1 MGLNKAFERNF
12 FLIDGAVKTSGGS
25 LNLAKGQLAAVDQT
39 KATADGLK
47 VVSSFAG
54 KAKDK
59 KDFTLRVG
67 IEGKTPGRSYSDK
80 SFSTLPFALNEVT
93 GLTVSA
99 PQITEHVVDELVIGY
114 DGTPGSEFNFK
125 TGDAYFRIAV
135 KLEGGALEFRGGK
148 DACEYLGVNVE
159 IPACNPFEDCVD
171 CDGCAAVDSKAIIME
186 AVERLRRKQLTG
198 GKTVADFIDIT
209 PVLECDNDLTATL
222 IPYDFYELELCD
234 TGDDSAK
241 AVVAAQYNVPV
252 KRTNRSGSTSI
263 YEILLPNTSGAPA
276 NFAPS
281 VKSIMPT
288 CNTCPAGYTA
298 IPGGYVYAF
307 TIEDDGVD
315 KTALI
320 EAISNF
326 VSGTVVRSGNNAGV
340 GFYTAVFTDK
350 ITDAQ
355 ITTLL
360 GGAVPSNT
368 FTVSLVGKVSKV
380 CNPSAAST
388 IAWTLGDT
396 LNAVKESYNVWLPD
410 TTCGDVRLTELQ
422 GAYSE
427 LTVALAEKHALTL
440 TGTGGTANVAIGGT
454 NYLATFGTSLTA
466 SAAAFVTSHAA
477 TILAAKSVVV
487 TSVGAV
493 IYLENVGVAMP
504 TATITNATSDLAGTF
519 AVATTAHTS
528 KLALT
533 GTSGTANITIGGT
546 AYLATFATSLTV
558 TAANFVTTH
567 AAAIKANKNVTVTA
581 ASGTLTFA
589 GGDIALPTISR
600 ANASGDLTGTF
611 LGGAEVLKAGCQ
623 TKYTTSVIS
632 NLVGDE
638 CDDIYKDAYVTS
650 APLAYDNIDWDKAS
664 NDQTIEKSGNCKAGI
679 RFKSRVFQL
688 DGDEALRGLIG
699 FTETSTRIQVSAG
712 FPDEIREGIGR
723 LPEGGYTAKYLST
736 QKHRTHLAGNLRH
749 LEDEGR
755 AYFRDIK
762 NNRDYLGRLLRG
774 ETSNMQDNTAQYIQ
788 YKLKISSFKHAQGF
802 AGRVNDDIN
811 YNFFVEVGK
820 HQALEDLLNNLAA
833 NAGVSTIA
841 AFSN

>member
-39 KATADGLK
+39 KATAEGLK

-99 PQITEHVVDELVIGY
+99 PQITEHVVDELVLGY

-171 CDGCAAVDSKAIIME
+171 CDGCAAVDAKAIIME

-222 IPYDFYELELCD
+222 IPYDFYTLELCD

-241 AVVAAQYNVPV
+241 AIVAAQYNVPV
-252 KRTNRSGSTSI
+252 KRIDRKGAIST
-263 YEILLPNTSGAPA
+263 YQLLVNSAPA
-276 NFAPS
+276 NFQATVGSIIKGCDACPS
-281 VKSIMPT
+281 
-288 CNTCPAGYTA
+288 GYTA
-298 IPGGYVYAF
+298 VAGGFVYAF
-307 TIEDDGVD
+307 TIEDDGTD
-315 KTALI
+315 QSALI
-320 EAISNF
+320 TAMTNYAA
-326 VSGTVVRSGNNAGV
+326 GTVLKSGNNAGV
-340 GFYTAVFTDK
+340 GFYTAVFTAK

-355 ITTLL
+355 IATLV
-360 GGAVPSNT
+360 GTAGARATS
-368 FTVSLVGKVSKV
+368 TVELVGKVSTV
-380 CNPSAAST
+380 CTPDNAGAT
-388 IAWTLGDT
+388 TAWVIGDQV
-396 LNAVKESYNVWLPD
+396 NAVKEAYNLWLPD
-410 TTCGDVRLTELQ
+410 NNCGDSRLAELQ
-422 GAYSE
+422 GAYSQ
-427 LTVALAEKHALTL
+427 LTVAIAQTRTLTL
-440 TGTGGTANVAIGGT
+440 TGASGTANVTIGGT
-454 NYLATFGTSLTA
+454 NYLATFATSLTLTA
-466 SAAAFVTSHAA
+466 SNFVTAHAA
-477 TILAAKSVVV
+477 TILAAKGVVV
-487 TSVGAV
+487 TAANGVLTFA
-493 IYLENVGVAMP
+493 NVGVAMP
-504 TATITNATSDLAGTF
+504 TIARTN
-519 AVATTAHTS
+519 
-528 KLALT
+528 LT
-533 GTSGTANITIGGT
+533 
-546 AYLATFATSLTV
+546 
-558 TAANFVTTH
+558 
-567 AAAIKANKNVTVTA
+567 
-581 ASGTLTFA
+581 
-589 GGDIALPTISR
+589 
-600 ANASGDLTGTF
+600 GDLTGT
-611 LGGAEVLKAGCQ
+611 LADVADVAAGCQ

-638 CDDIYKDAYVTS
+638 CDAIYKDAYITAV
-650 APLAYDNIDWDKAS
+650 PYAYDNIDWEKAS

-774 ETSNMQDNTAQYIQ
+774 ETSNMQDNTAQMIQ

-802 AGRVNDDIN
+802 AGRVTDDIN

-841 AFSN
+841 AFGN

>member
-25 LNLAKGQLAAVDQT
+25 LNLAKGQLAAIDQT

-93 GLTVSA
+93 GLSVSV

-114 DGTPGSEFNFK
+114 DGTPGTEFNFK

-148 DACEYLGVNVE
+148 DACEYLGVNIE

-209 PVLECDNDLTATL
+209 PVLECDTDLTATL
-222 IPYDFYELELCD
+222 IPYDYYTLDICD

-241 AVVAAQYNVPV
+241 AIVTAQYDTPV
-252 KRTNRSGSTSI
+252 KRIDRKGAIST
-263 YEILLPNTSGAPA
+263 YQMLLPTADGAPA
-276 NFAPS
+276 DFEAS
-281 VKSIMPT
+281 VASIIKG
-288 CNTCPAGYTA
+288 CDACPAGYTA
-298 IPGGYVYAF
+298 VTGGYVYAF
-307 TIEDDGVD
+307 TIEDDAVD
-315 KTALI
+315 KSSLI
-320 EAISNF
+320 EAISTYAA
-326 VSGTVVRSGNNAGV
+326 GTVVRSGNNAGV
-340 GFYTAVFTDK
+340 GFYTAVLTAK

-368 FTVSLVGKVSKV
+368 FTVELVGKVSTV
-380 CNPSAAST
+380 CNPDAG
-388 IAWTLGDT
+388 GDT
-396 LNAVKESYNVWLPD
+396 TAWVVGDQLNAVNESYNLWLPD
-410 TTCGDVRLTELQ
+410 TTCGDSRLTELQ

-427 LTVALAEKHALTL
+427 LTVAIAQTRTL
-440 TGTGGTANVAIGGT
+440 T
-454 NYLATFGTSLTA
+454 
-466 SAAAFVTSHAA
+466 
-477 TILAAKSVVV
+477 
-487 TSVGAV
+487 
-493 IYLENVGVAMP
+493 
-504 TATITNATSDLAGTF
+504 
-519 AVATTAHTS
+519 
-528 KLALT
+528 LT
-533 GTSGTANITIGGT
+533 GTSGTANVTIGGT

-567 AAAIKANKNVTVTA
+567 AATILAAKGVVVTA
-581 ASGTLTFA
+581 ANGVLTFA
-589 GGDIALPTISR
+589 NVGVALPAISR
-600 ANASGDLTGTF
+600 ANASGDLAGTLAAAADVTG
-611 LGGAEVLKAGCQ
+611 GCQ

-638 CDDIYKDAYVTS
+638 CDAIYKDAYITTMPT
-650 APLAYDNIDWDKAS
+650 AFENIDWEKAT
-664 NDQTIEKSGNCKAGI
+664 NDQTIENSGNCKAGI

-688 DGDEALRGLIG
+688 DGDEALRNMIG

-788 YKLKISSFKHAQGF
+788 YKLKVSSSKHAQGF
-802 AGRVNDDIN
+802 AGRITDDIN

-820 HQALEDLLNNLAA
+820 QASLENLLNNLAA
-833 NAGVSTIA
+833 NAGVSPVA

>member
-25 LNLAKGQLAAVDQT
+25 LNLAKGQLAAIDQT
-39 KATADGLK
+39 KATAEGLK

-93 GLTVSA
+93 GLSVSV

-114 DGTPGSEFNFK
+114 DGTPGTEFNFK

-148 DACEYLGVNVE
+148 DACEYLGVNIE

-171 CDGCAAVDSKAIIME
+171 CDGCAAVDAKAIIME
-186 AVERLRRKQLTG
+186 AVERLRRKQVTG

-209 PVLECDNDLTATL
+209 PVLSCDTDLTATL
-222 IPYDFYELELCD
+222 IPYDYYTLELCD

-241 AVVAAQYNVPV
+241 AIVTAQYDTPV
-252 KRTNRSGSTSI
+252 KRIDRKGAIST
-263 YEILLPNTSGAPA
+263 YQMLLPTAAGDPNDFEA
-276 NFAPS
+276 S
-281 VKSIMPT
+281 VASIIKG
-288 CNTCPAGYTA
+288 CDTCPAGYTA
-298 IPGGYVYAF
+298 VTGGYVYAF
-307 TIEDDGVD
+307 TIEDDAVD
-315 KTALI
+315 KSALI
-320 EAISNF
+320 AAISTYAA
-326 VSGTVVRSGNNAGV
+326 GTVVRSGNNAGV
-340 GFYTAVFTDK
+340 GFYTAVLTAK

-368 FTVSLVGKVSKV
+368 FTVELVGKVSTV
-380 CNPSAAST
+380 CNPDAGGAT
-388 IAWTLGDT
+388 TAWTIGEQ
-396 LNAVKESYNVWLPD
+396 LNAVNESYNVWLPD
-410 TTCGDVRLTELQ
+410 TTCGDSRLAELQ
-422 GAYSE
+422 DAYSE
-427 LTVALAEKHALTL
+427 LTVAIAQTRTLTL
-440 TGTGGTANVAIGGT
+440 TGASGTANV
-454 NYLATFGTSLTA
+454 
-466 SAAAFVTSHAA
+466 
-477 TILAAKSVVV
+477 
-487 TSVGAV
+487 
-493 IYLENVGVAMP
+493 
-504 TATITNATSDLAGTF
+504 
-519 AVATTAHTS
+519 
-528 KLALT
+528 
-533 GTSGTANITIGGT
+533 TIGGT
-546 AYLATFATSLTV
+546 AYLATFATSLTL
-558 TAANFVTTH
+558 TATNFVTTH
-567 AAAIKANKNVTVTA
+567 AATILAAKGVVVTA
-581 ASGTLTFA
+581 ANGVLTFA
-589 GGDIALPTISR
+589 NVGVALPAISR
-600 ANASGDLTGTF
+600 ANASGDLAGTLAAAADVTG
-611 LGGAEVLKAGCQ
+611 GCQ

-638 CDDIYKDAYVTS
+638 CDAIYKDAYITS
-650 APLAYDNIDWDKAS
+650 MPAAFENIDWEKAA

-688 DGDEALRGLIG
+688 DGDEALRNMIG

-788 YKLKISSFKHAQGF
+788 YKLKVSSSKHAQGF
-802 AGRVNDDIN
+802 AGRITDDIN

-820 HQALEDLLNNLAA
+820 QADLENLLNNLAA